1 MTQSSPDPVPGASGT
16 APLEAP
22 HLPPKGLQSQAG
34 RQELSLSS
42 GAWKEAQTQVPTSPP
57 GRGHCTVASGS
68 MHRPRGT
75 ASSTGH
81 AEKSRGGRRQAG
93 TDLGDGS
100 GWGSFLQTEAEDV
113 RSRPSGWTPRAPWGP
128 KEAGPGGTAN
138 PEGVTRSFETEG
150 AMAPCLWTLGL
161 ISITN
166 INKL

>member
-1 MTQSSPDPVPGASGT
+1 MPGASGT

-42 GAWKEAQTQVPTSPP
+42 GAWKQAQTQVPTSPP

-68 MHRPRGT
+68 MHRSRGST
-75 ASSTGH
+75 SSTGH

-113 RSRPSGWTPRAPWGP
+113 RSRPSGWTPRRAGLMHNAPMGQ
-128 KEAGPGGTAN
+128 GC
-138 PEGVTRSFETEG
+138 
-150 AMAPCLWTLGL
+150 M
-161 ISITN
+161 
-166 INKL
+166 